1 MKKKIFF
8 FCLILIAINPVSTNA
23 QEKIYGHS
31 PLNFT
36 VGCTPWISDFAPFP
50 PEIYLG
56 QDIVFLVTFSN
67 CKSPVNATSNISI
80 YKNEKIATVIKVY
93 GLVEAYEN
101 ATIVSSWTPSEV
113 GNYIASAQVI
123 YNGNITWPVNA
134 SFKVISL
141 PPVAPPVVVPPIVLP
156 PLLPTPAISVDA
168 PKEILL
174 YVNETGSFII
184 FVKNIGNVDLFN
196 FSVNFSP
203 LSNISI
209 DITPPFFSKL
219 GVNETKSFS
228 VKILSTEVGEKNGTY
243 YMKSDKIS
251 VEKNIK
257 IITRERTPAINA
269 TEFKLNVG
277 ALEEMINSTHR
288 ILVIMYAH
296 GYPVAKMILK
306 LNNASSYLNQS
317 LYAFFEEKY
326 DLAQSLFSQAYS
338 LTQETINETYKIAKG
353 RETVYHA
360 WEKYLIL
367 LAIVVLIT
375 ISILL
380 ISFLKYKT

>member
-1 MKKKIFF
+1 
-8 FCLILIAINPVSTNA
+8 
-23 QEKIYGHS
+23 
-31 PLNFT
+31 
-36 VGCTPWISDFAPFP
+36 
-50 PEIYLG
+50 
-56 QDIVFLVTFSN
+56 
-67 CKSPVNATSNISI
+67 
-80 YKNEKIATVIKVY
+80 
-93 GLVEAYEN
+93 
-101 ATIVSSWTPSEV
+101 
-113 GNYIASAQVI
+113 
-123 YNGNITWPVNA
+123 
-134 SFKVISL
+134 
-141 PPVAPPVVVPPIVLP
+141 
-156 PLLPTPAISVDA
+156 
-168 PKEILL
+168 LL